1 MTAVQLVQ
9 LETGESLGEFQEKK
23 TLMEFLNVFAYLEI
37 SLTYDTY
44 DEIGR
49 EKLRIPTQGY

>member
-23 TLMEFLNVFAYLEI
+23 TPMEFLNVFAYLEI

-49 EKLRIPTQGY
+49 EKLRIPTQ